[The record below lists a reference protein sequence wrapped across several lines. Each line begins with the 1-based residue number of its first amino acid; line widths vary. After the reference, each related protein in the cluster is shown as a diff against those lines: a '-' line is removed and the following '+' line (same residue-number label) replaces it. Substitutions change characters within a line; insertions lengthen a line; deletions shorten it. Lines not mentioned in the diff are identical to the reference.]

1 MVLATAL
8 AAAPVRLEDDDGSRR
23 RSDFRRR
30 LSGRS
35 VMDIL
40 GNVIP
45 HIGGEEEKIET
56 ETCKIL
62 GASRTAKRSFCG
74 VRVSDNA
81 TV

>member
-1 MVLATAL
+1 
-8 AAAPVRLEDDDGSRR
+8 
-23 RSDFRRR
+23 
-30 LSGRS
+30 
-35 VMDIL
+35 MDIL